1 MNVFD
6 LSIVFEH
13 AQGNLKQATK
23 FMAMKSAVFGAAVG
37 TVLMC
42 SVAAMNA
49 ADKKPDISKLPPP
62 SDKKG
67 LTYDKDIKPLL
78 ETSCL
83 KCHGAEKPKSKY
95 RVDSRAALIKGGES
109 EEAAVIPGKSD
120 QSPIVHYVSDLV
132 EDMEMPPTEK
142 RDKYPPMTKDQIG
155 ILRAW
160 IDQGA
165 K

>member
-1 MNVFD
+1 M
-6 LSIVFEH
+6 
-13 AQGNLKQATK
+13 
-23 FMAMKSAVFGAAVG
+23 MMKSLIPGTAVVSTLLASLLILSAAEK
-37 TVLMC
+37 
-42 SVAAMNA
+42 
-49 ADKKPDISKLPPP
+49 KKPDLSKLPPAAN
-62 SDKKG
+62 KKD

-78 ETSCL
+78 ENSCL
-83 KCHGAEKPKSKY
+83 KCHGPEKPKSKY
-95 RVDSRAALIKGGES
+95 RVDSREALIKGGES
-109 EEAAVIPGKSD
+109 EEAAVVPGKSD

-142 RDKYPPMTKDQIG
+142 RDKYPPMTKEQIG